1 MKHQNLLIKKHKFFI
16 QVEKWFGNP
25 LDWNLAEKSL
35 LVNGA
40 AMSYVIV
47 VLAWIYA
54 VENWLGESSLFNL
67 ANIKQFKIVEL
78 IFLFLLAILAIATF
92 YLKDK
97 HPNSKLLTSLNIQL
111 FVVSTLV
118 LGFYVGY
125 MNIFTGILL
134 IGAPITGLILFET
147 KIVLKGMGVS
157 LTFILLSLFGS
168 SLGLLQYAPVL
179 QQEPISNGDIDLFW
193 LCSQIYFT
201 LPFSI
206 LLITLVIMLVQ
217 RWHERESEIH
227 HLSCVDPLTKVW
239 NRRQLTSE
247 LEKVQSE
254 SERHKHNFALLLLDL
269 DHFKRIND
277 QFGHVVGDEA
287 LSHAANLIQKTVRK
301 SDVVGRYG
309 GEEFCIILPNTQ
321 KKEAMEVSERCR
333 GAIQFHQMKTKN
345 GNVPLTASIGMVYV
359 DEPLRH
365 LKIEQLLE
373 KADKALYLSKKK
385 GRNMTSL
392 WSTDINTI
400 TRLHPQST
408 NLQSS

>member
-1 MKHQNLLIKKHKFFI
+1 MC
-16 QVEKWFGNP
+16 
-25 LDWNLAEKSL
+25 
-35 LVNGA
+35 
-40 AMSYVIV
+40 YVIV
-47 VLAWIYA
+47 VLAWIFA
-54 VENWLGESSLFNL
+54 IENWFDESSFFNL
-67 ANIKQFKIVEL
+67 VNIAQFKIVEL
-78 IFLFLLAILAIATF
+78 VFLIMLAVLAFITY

-97 HPNSKLLTSLNIQL
+97 HANSKLLTSLNIQL

-147 KIVLKGMGVS
+147 KIVLKAISVS
-157 LTFILLSLFGS
+157 LTFILLSLFGA
-168 SLGLLQYAPVL
+168 SLDLLHYAPVL
-179 QQEPISNGDIDLFW
+179 QQDPITNGHIEPFW
-193 LCSQIYFT
+193 LVSQIYFA
-201 LPFSI
+201 LPFSV

-254 SERHKHNFALLLLDL
+254 SERHKHDFALLLLDL

-287 LSHAANLIQKTVRK
+287 LAHAASLIQKTVRK

-321 KKEAMEVSERCR
+321 RKEAMEVSERCR

-345 GNVPLTASIGMVYV
+345 GTVPISASIGMVYV

-385 GRNMTSL
+385 GRNMTSV
-392 WSTDINTI
+392 WTTDINNV
-400 TRLHPQST
+400 TRLHPHSP